1 MKKYLSANAVF
12 ILLLLTGPASAQT
25 QETFLY
31 RACPDPN
38 YKWTNY
44 YESNRF
50 VLRYSE
56 DRSHDAYVT
65 ETAARAALANL
76 ENSYDSIVHKLGFS
90 PAHVPTS
97 TTKYKCE
104 VIVTRGA
111 NNTSGV
117 NAWADGGG
125 TAYGGLTPDTNNV
138 DINVQAPVMWVPAGL
153 NHPVMTHELTHGL
166 QQASG
171 GFRNSDF
178 VGWLHESHANFMAYQ
193 IHGTGLANTE
203 VVTRQAHIH
212 LGFSHTRYDNW
223 PFLEYFKDTKGMQ
236 FINDMW
242 AKSYGRSD
250 ANRHTADPFGELMR
264 VHNMS
269 QAEFGDLIGGFA
281 MKNVI
286 YDYAN
291 KAEFRSAY
299 NASGVSERHRRHRFT
314 YLEAL
319 DSTDGANGRFA
330 SPFAFAPQRYGFNII
345 RLYPDAATGS
355 VTVRFRGNVQERNN
369 ITNYTKKLDWEPDA
383 AYLHNNP
390 GSDWRYGLVAVTGD
404 ATSTSANVTARYGD
418 LKRAADGNP
427 NISIDIRNGETQL
440 YLVVAAAPTVNHKIK
455 WDQYYYT
462 IYRFPY
468 MVEINGAKPEGFQ
481 EVTNPAGRQHANGGG
496 FVSNTATVAATAYVG
511 PNARVLGGTVSGN
524 ARIEGRAIVRGGNV
538 SGGAVVKDY
547 ALIAGGTVTGSAIV
561 SDGAVVWE
569 GQISD
574 NARIHGSSFVY
585 GSGSRIS
592 ENAQVGGSSWFSG
605 GTLSGTAQMLGNGS
619 GTLTASS
626 GIFFAGG
633 GSSADDKAAAN
644 RTSVPVEVTA
654 PRSMAWYGDE
664 ATPVVKTQVI
674 AKNTR
679 TFKFDDRGNFR
690 YNLGG
695 AAHANLSIFDAR
707 GRLLKTVR
715 LNGTEN
721 SVSLS
726 RNMNTAAQMLL
737 WKVEIN
743 GKIAE
748 RGRVGFRNVL

>member
-1 MKKYLSANAVF
+1 MKKHLSAHVVF
-12 ILLLLTGPASAQT
+12 VLLLLTGSVFAQT

-31 RACPDPN
+31 RACPDPD
-38 YKWTNY
+38 YKWTSY

-65 ETAARAALANL
+65 ESAARAALANL

-90 PAHVPTS
+90 PAHVSTS

-117 NAWADGGG
+117 KAWADGGG
-125 TAYGGLTPDTNNV
+125 TAYGGLTPASG

-171 GFRNSDF
+171 GFRDSDF
-178 VGWLHESHANFMAYQ
+178 VGWLHECHANFMAYQ
-193 IHGTGLANTE
+193 IHGSGLGGTE
-203 VVTRQAHIH
+203 VAMRQAHIH

-250 ANRHTADPFGELMR
+250 SKRYTADPFGELMR

-291 KAEFRSAY
+291 KSAFRSAY
-299 NASGVSERHRRHRFT
+299 NASSVSERHRRHRFT

-369 ITNYTKKLDWEPDA
+369 ITNYTKKLAWEPDA
-383 AYLHNNP
+383 AYMYDNP

-404 ATSTSANVTARYGD
+404 AASTSASVTARYSD
-418 LKRAADGNP
+418 LKRASDGNP
-427 NISIDIRNGETQL
+427 NVSITMQNGETQL
-440 YLVVAAAPTVNHKIK
+440 YLVVAATPTVNHKIK

-496 FVSNTATVAATAYVG
+496 FVANAATVAATAYVG

-524 ARIEGRAIVRGGNV
+524 ARIEGRAVVRGGTV
-538 SGGAVVKDY
+538 IGDAVVKDY
-547 ALIAGGTVTGSAIV
+547 ALVVGGTVGGSAVV

-569 GQISD
+569 GQVSD
-574 NARIHGSSFVY
+574 NAKIHGASFVY
-585 GSGSRIS
+585 GSSSRIS
-592 ENAQVGGSSWFSG
+592 DNAQVGGSSWFSG
-605 GTLSGTAQMLGNGS
+605 GVLSGTAQMLGNGS
-619 GTLTASS
+619 GTLTASI
-626 GIFFAGG
+626 GIFFSGG
-633 GSSADDKAAAN
+633 GASADDPAAAN
-644 RTSVPVEVTA
+644 RVSIPVEVTA
-654 PRSMAWYGDE
+654 PRSMLWYGEDE
-664 ATPVVKTQVI
+664 TTQAVKTRVI

-679 TFKFDDRGNFR
+679 TFKFDDRGNLR
-690 YNLGG
+690 YSLGG
-695 AAHANLSIFDAR
+695 APHANLKIFDAR

-715 LNGTEN
+715 LIGAEN
-721 SVSLS
+721 SVSLN
-726 RNMNTAAQMLL
+726 RKNMNTAAQMLL

-748 RGRVGFRNVL
+748 RGRVRI